1 MKSLSQIN
9 IAKLTM
15 LGAPEPK
22 PDDERVLEL
31 FRNRAELK
39 KAYSELQ
46 DEIHALKD
54 RLKQQEGVTARVQE
68 MLQDLEDR
76 LQAPETAYPALVFYS
91 LKRLWN
97 AGNGLLA
104 GFVEELHGQQLEK
117 ESRAY
122 LVESNRRRFEKRR
135 VLDAAVQQA
144 NNDCV
149 EAEQHLAGLEAK
161 RISLAKPWHYFKRK
175 DLEERIAVANAAVRA
190 ARGDMEPAQQELA
203 KFEQESQEPF
213 AGISLEAK
221 RAINTAVIAFA
232 ELLCAR
238 LAKTPLVG
246 LAKAASLKR
255 SSTDNYG
262 TRPECEALIED
273 VSRAMAILG
282 QCTPAGAEFKARA
295 EQLRQTARY
304 RAADD
309 CTPVAE
315 SVAMAPARPHNGVS
329 RAKAEPA
336 IPNIIAE
343 DTWDIFK
350 VLLR

>member
-1 MKSLSQIN
+1 M
-9 IAKLTM
+9 
-15 LGAPEPK
+15 
-22 PDDERVLEL
+22 
-31 FRNRAELK
+31 
-39 KAYSELQ
+39 
-46 DEIHALKD
+46 
-54 RLKQQEGVTARVQE
+54 
-68 MLQDLEDR
+68 
-76 LQAPETAYPALVFYS
+76 
-91 LKRLWN
+91 
-97 AGNGLLA
+97 
-104 GFVEELHGQQLEK
+104 
-117 ESRAY
+117 
-122 LVESNRRRFEKRR
+122 
-135 VLDAAVQQA
+135 QQA
-144 NNDCV
+144 NNDCA
-149 EAEQHLAGLEAK
+149 EAEQRLAVLEAK

-190 ARGDMEPAQQELA
+190 VRGDMEPAQLELA

-232 ELLCAR
+232 EVLCAR

-246 LAKAASLKR
+246 LAKTASLKR

-282 QCTPAGAEFKARA
+282 QSTPAGAEFKARA

-304 RAADD
+304 RATDD
-309 CTPVAE
+309 SAPVAE
-315 SVAMAPARPHNGVS
+315 SVAMAPA
-329 RAKAEPA
+329 KAPGGLPRSKAAPA
-336 IPNIIAE
+336 LPNIIAE

>member
-9 IAKLTM
+9 IARLTM
-15 LGAPEPK
+15 LGMPEPK
-22 PDDERVLEL
+22 PDDQRVLEL
-31 FRNRAELK
+31 FRNRSELK

-68 MLQDLEDR
+68 MLQDLEGK
-76 LQAPETAYPALVFYS
+76 LQAPETAYPTLVFYS

-97 AGNGLLA
+97 AGNALLA
-104 GFVEELHGQQLEK
+104 KFADELHRQQLEK
-117 ESRAY
+117 ESKAY

-135 VLDAAVQQA
+135 VLDAALQQA
-144 NNDCV
+144 NSDCAD
-149 EAEQHLAGLEAK
+149 AEQRLAVLEAK

-175 DLEERIAVANAAVRA
+175 DLEERIAVAHAAVRA

-203 KFEQESQEPF
+203 KFEQQSQEPF
-213 AGISLEAK
+213 PGISLDAK
-221 RAINTAVIAFA
+221 RAINAALIAFA

-246 LAKAASLKR
+246 LAKTASLKR
-255 SSTDNYG
+255 SSTDTYG
-262 TRPECEALIED
+262 TRPDCEALIED
-273 VSRAMAILG
+273 VSRAMAIIG

-295 EQLRQTARY
+295 EQLRQSARY
-304 RAADD
+304 CAADD
-309 CTPVAE
+309 CTPVGE
-315 SVAMAPARPHNGVS
+315 SVARTPAKS
-329 RAKAEPA
+329 AA
-336 IPNIIAE
+336 IPNIIAD

>member
-1 MKSLSQIN
+1 M
-9 IAKLTM
+9 
-15 LGAPEPK
+15 
-22 PDDERVLEL
+22 
-31 FRNRAELK
+31 
-39 KAYSELQ
+39 
-46 DEIHALKD
+46 
-54 RLKQQEGVTARVQE
+54 
-68 MLQDLEDR
+68 
-76 LQAPETAYPALVFYS
+76 FYS

-97 AGNGLLA
+97 AGNGLLVKFA
-104 GFVEELHGQQLEK
+104 EELHRQQLEK

-144 NNDCV
+144 NSDCA
-149 EAEQHLAGLEAK
+149 EAEQRLAVLEAK
-161 RISLAKPWHYFKRK
+161 RISLTKPWHYFKRK
-175 DLEERIAVANAAVRA
+175 ELEERIAIAYAAVRA

-213 AGISLEAK
+213 AGISVEAK

-246 LAKAASLKR
+246 LAKTASLKR

-262 TRPECEALIED
+262 TRPECETLIED

-315 SVAMAPARPHNGVS
+315 SVSPAPVKSPTGLP
-329 RAKAEPA
+329 RAKAGPT

-343 DTWDIFK
+343 DSWDILK

>member
-1 MKSLSQIN
+1 
-9 IAKLTM
+9 M
-15 LGAPEPK
+15 LGTPEPK

-31 FRNRAELK
+31 FRNRSELK

-68 MLQDLEDR
+68 MLQDLEEK

-97 AGNGLLA
+97 AGNSLLA
-104 GFVEELHGQQLEK
+104 RFADELHRQQLEK
-117 ESRAY
+117 ESKTYVAE
-122 LVESNRRRFEKRR
+122 LNRRRFERRR

-144 NNDCV
+144 NNDWAA
-149 EAEQHLAGLEAK
+149 AEQRLAALEA
-161 RISLAKPWHYFKRK
+161 RRVSLAKPWHYFKRK
-175 DLEERIAVANAAVRA
+175 DLEERIAVANAAVQA
-190 ARGDMEPAQQELA
+190 ARGDMEPAQLELA
-203 KFEQESQEPF
+203 KFEQEGQDPF
-213 AGISLEAK
+213 PGISLEAR
-221 RAINTAVIAFA
+221 RAINAAVVAFA

-238 LAKTPLVG
+238 LAKTPLVA

-262 TRPECEALIED
+262 TRAECEALIED
-273 VSRAMAILG
+273 VSRAIAILG
-282 QCTPAGAEFKARA
+282 QCTPAGAELKARA
-295 EQLRQTARY
+295 EQLRQAARY

-309 CTPVAE
+309 CIAVAE
-315 SVAMAPARPHNGVS
+315 SVAMAPAKPQHGA
-329 RAKAEPA
+329 AKAKTEPS